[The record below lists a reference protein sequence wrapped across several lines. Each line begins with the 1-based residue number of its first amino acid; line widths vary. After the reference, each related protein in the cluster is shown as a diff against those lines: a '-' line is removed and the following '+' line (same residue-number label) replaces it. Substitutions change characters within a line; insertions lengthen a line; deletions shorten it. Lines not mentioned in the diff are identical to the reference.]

1 MGFGTWTWGDTSN
14 VKEGVDEANI
24 KISDVTGWK
33 AGDTY

>member
-14 VKEGVDEANI
+14 VKEGVDEAN